1 VVRIALGIEYAGTNF
16 CGWQYQPHSRNVQGA
31 LQTAVSKVA
40 NHPVEVYAAGRT
52 DTGVHALNQV
62 VHFDTDAAREARG
75 WLLGINANLPKDVNV
90 TWVQEVDDDFHARF
104 TAIKRSYRYLILNRL
119 SRSSVHHQR
128 MWWHY
133 HPLDIA
139 RMQAAAAQLIG
150 RHDFSAFRASE
161 CQANSPIK
169 TLDKIVISR
178 QQDIIAVDVEAKS
191 FLHHMVRNLV
201 GVMAAIGDGSKP
213 VEWAGEVLRSADR
226 SRGGITAPAEGLYL
240 VDVRYPEQYSF
251 PAVSGFP
258 VLW

>member
-1 VVRIALGIEYAGTNF
+1 MRIALGVEYAGTDF
-16 CGWQYQPHSRNVQGA
+16 CGWQYQPHARNVQGA

-40 NHPVEVYAAGRT
+40 NQPIEVYAAGRT

-62 VHFDTDAAREARG
+62 VHFDTEAVREQRG

-90 TWVQEVDDDFHARF
+90 TWVQHVDDDFHARF
-104 TAIKRSYRYLILNRL
+104 TATKRSYRYLILNRL
-119 SRSSVHHQR
+119 SRSSIHHQR

-139 RMQAAAAQLIG
+139 RMQAAADQLIG
-150 RHDFSAFRASE
+150 QHDFSAFRASE
-161 CQANSPIK
+161 CQAKSPIK

-178 QQDIIAVDVEAKS
+178 QQGIIAVDVEARS

-226 SRGGITAPAEGLYL
+226 SCGGITAPAEGLYL
-240 VDVRYPEQYSF
+240 VDVSYPEQYSF